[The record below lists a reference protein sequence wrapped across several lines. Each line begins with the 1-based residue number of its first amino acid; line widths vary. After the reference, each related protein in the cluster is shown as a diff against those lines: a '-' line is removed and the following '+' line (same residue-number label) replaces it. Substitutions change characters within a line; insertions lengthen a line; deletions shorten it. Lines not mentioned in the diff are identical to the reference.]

1 MQGDDMNSIIESEK
15 KKDTDDYFL
24 LAARSW
30 KSQTQDYTD
39 INDSTTSIK
48 YFDNYSDAE
57 LSFQNGGASV
67 FPDLKGKDI
76 KLDLI
81 HVRFGV
87 NRLVLSRIVI

>member
-1 MQGDDMNSIIESEK
+1 MNSTIENEK
-15 KKDTDDYFL
+15 KIDTDDYFL

-30 KSQTQDYTD
+30 TSKARDYTD
-39 INDSTTSIK
+39 IKDSATSIK
-48 YFDNYSDAE
+48 YFDNYPDAK
-57 LSFQNGGASV
+57 LSFQNGSASV

-87 NRLVLSRIVI
+87 NRLVLSRIVV